1 MDGSLH
7 PRSIRPRP
15 TAAALLAI
23 VALVL
28 IRAATAPAAGEA
40 TDAPAARWPVGG
52 AALATAADLA
62 AAHWGAT
69 PCHGHVDVTWVALAP
84 PINSS
89 ADWAYE
95 GSDPYGTPTR
105 NSGCAIRLSTAAEW
119 DWPKLCTIVIHEVG
133 HLDGH
138 DHVDDVHDVMAARY
152 MEPVE
157 DCAATDEPAADTALL
172 SSYLAA
178 PAAPTAAPVAT
189 RPKAKAKRAPRRK
202 VRARAKARS
211 ARGGH
216 AAHRR
221 A

>member
-1 MDGSLH
+1 MDGFDH
-7 PRSIRPRP
+7 PRSTRSRR

-40 TDAPAARWPVGG
+40 TDAPQARWPVGG

-69 PCHGHVDVTWVALAP
+69 PCRGRVTVTWVALAP
-84 PINSS
+84 GVNSA
-89 ADWAYE
+89 ADWAYD
-95 GSDPYGTPTR
+95 GTDPYGTPKR
-105 NSGCAIRLSTAAEW
+105 NSDCTIRLSTAAGW
-119 DWPKLCTIVIHEVG
+119 DWPKLCTIVVHEVG

-138 DHVDDVHDVMAARY
+138 DHRDDPHDVMAAQY
-152 MEPVE
+152 LEPVE
-157 DCAATDEPAADTALL
+157 DCAATEEPPADAGLL
-172 SSYLAA
+172 SSYLSA
-178 PAAPTAAPVAT
+178 PAAPVAA
-189 RPKAKAKRAPRRK
+189 RPKAKAKRTPRRK
-202 VRARAKARS
+202 AAVSAKARR

-216 AAHRR
+216 VAQRR